1 MGDFDRKQLEQ
12 LNAIG
17 EYLQHIR
24 QDQGR
29 SLDDISAKTYIPLRI
44 LRALEG
50 GQEGILPEAVFVQG
64 FIRRYADALG
74 LDGMSLSRSFPV
86 EREAAGIDSS
96 EQPRR
101 EPTQTLAETRIS
113 ASPRSDYSEQRIT
126 PSRRRGQSSFSLPL
140 AIVGLLVAGGL
151 VYALSRLIF
160 APQRSPQ
167 TATNSPASTAPTAPA
182 SSPKPP
188 APGASAAV
196 SSSPASS
203 PAASPSPA
211 SSPAARTA
219 NPSSATTPAT
229 APANAPVNVAMNVTA
244 DAWVQV
250 ITDGRVAYEGILTR
264 GTKRNWSAQQEM
276 TIVSGNAGGVTLS
289 QNQSAAKPMGAAGTV
304 EEVTFTAN
312 PGNSSTRSST
322 GNSAA
327 PN

>member
-50 GQEGILPEAVFVQG
+50 GQGGILPEAVFVQG

-86 EREAAGIDSS
+86 EREASSFDSS
-96 EQPRR
+96 EQERM
-101 EPTQTLAETRIS
+101 EPTQTLVETRLPT
-113 ASPRSDYSEQRIT
+113 ASRSDYSENRT
-126 PSRRRGQSSFSLPL
+126 ASRRRGQSSFSLPL
-140 AIVGLLVAGGL
+140 AIAGLLIAGGL
-151 VYALSRLIF
+151 VYGLSRLLF
-160 APQRSPQ
+160 APQRSSQ
-167 TATNSPASTAPTAPA
+167 TAATSVA
-182 SSPKPP
+182 
-188 APGASAAV
+188 
-196 SSSPASS
+196 
-203 PAASPSPA
+203 PSPA
-211 SSPAARTA
+211 PAA
-219 NPSSATTPAT
+219 PT
-229 APANAPVNVAMNVTA
+229 APANAPKPPASPAAAPASSPAPAASPAAAPSPAARATNPPSSSAPVSVAMNVTA

-250 ITDGRVAYEGILTR
+250 TTDGRVVYEGILTK
-264 GTKRNWSAQQEM
+264 GTQRNWSAQQEM

-289 QNQSAAKPMGAAGTV
+289 HNRGAAKPMGAAGTV
-304 EEVTFTAN
+304 EEATFTAR
-312 PGNSSTRSST
+312 PGNSSGSSST
-322 GNSAA
+322 GNGAA